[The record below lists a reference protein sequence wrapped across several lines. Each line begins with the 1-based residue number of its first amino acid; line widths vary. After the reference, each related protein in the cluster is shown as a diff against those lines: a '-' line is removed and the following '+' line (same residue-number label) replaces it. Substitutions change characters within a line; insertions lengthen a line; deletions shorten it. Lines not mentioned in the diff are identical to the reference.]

1 MPITKETFK
10 KDFEEKFINMY
21 AKNLDEGS
29 NLEKYEALGTLVR
42 EYATKNWINTKN
54 DYRNFKEKQVY
65 YFSMEFLLGRL
76 LGDSLLNLG
85 IRDILKDGLKEL
97 NINLEELE

>member
-42 EYATKNWINTKN
+42 EYATKKL
-54 DYRNFKEKQVY
+54 D
-65 YFSMEFLLGRL
+65 
-76 LGDSLLNLG
+76 
-85 IRDILKDGLKEL
+85 
-97 NINLEELE
+97 